1 MNARFRIH
9 SAALT
14 HEGRVRKNN
23 EDSFCAQPERGLW
36 AVADGM
42 GGHENGEWASA
53 EIAGSVERLPGADSF
68 EDGCQAVAQAIHDA
82 NGRIWAEAQLRGIQM
97 GSTVVALL
105 LRDRHFAVLWVGDS
119 RAYLLR
125 GGTLY
130 QLSRDHSQ
138 VQEMIDRGLLE
149 ADAAES
155 HPMSHVLARA
165 VGVMKTVEVD
175 VIADEVEAG
184 DVFLLCSDGL
194 TGRVTD
200 GELAELLGTTTDMA
214 ALTEELVRL
223 TLERGAPDNVTV
235 VTVALDETTMLSL
248 GRPIGTDAR

>member
-1 MNARFRIH
+1 MNARFRVD
-9 SAALT
+9 SAARS

-23 EDSFCAQPERGLW
+23 EDSFCALPERGLW

-53 EIAGSVERLPGADSF
+53 EIAQAIGELPEAASF
-68 EDGCQAVAQAIHDA
+68 EEGCQAIAGAIHHA
-82 NGRIWAEAQLRGIQM
+82 NARIWAEASLRGIQM

-105 LRDRHFAVLWVGDS
+105 VRNTHFAVLWVGDS

-149 ADAAES
+149 PDAAES

-165 VGVMKTVEVD
+165 VGVMESVEVD
-175 VIADEVEAG
+175 VIADEMEAG

-194 TGRVTD
+194 TGRVSD
-200 GELAELLGTTTDMA
+200 GEIADMLAATDMA
-214 ALTEELVRL
+214 SVTERLVAL

-235 VTVALDETTMLSL
+235 VTVAVDETTMLSL
-248 GRPIGTDAR
+248 GGRPVGSDAP

>member
-1 MNARFRIH
+1 MNARYRVD
-9 SAALT
+9 SAART

-23 EDSFCAQPERGLW
+23 EDSFCAQPQRGVW

-53 EIAGSVERLPGADSF
+53 EIAQAIEALPDTASF
-68 EDGCQAVAQAIHDA
+68 EDGCQAIAGAIHDA

-97 GSTVVALL
+97 GSTVVALMV
-105 LRDRHFAVLWVGDS
+105 RDQHFAVLWVGDS

-125 GGTLY
+125 HGTLY

-149 ADAAES
+149 PDAAES

-165 VGVMKTVEVD
+165 VGVMESVEVD
-175 VIADEVEAG
+175 VIADELEAG

-194 TGRVTD
+194 TGRVAD
-200 GELAELLGTTTDMA
+200 GEIAELLGAGDITGATDR
-214 ALTEELVRL
+214 LVEL
-223 TLERGAPDNVTV
+223 TLDRGAPDNVTV
-235 VTVALDETTMLSL
+235 ITVSVDETTMLSL
-248 GRPIGTDAR
+248 GRPIGTDSP

>member
-1 MNARFRIH
+1 MNARFRVD
-9 SAALT
+9 SAALS

-23 EDSFCAQPERGLW
+23 EDSFCAQPDRGVW

-53 EIAGSVERLPGADSF
+53 EIAGAIERLPEAPTF
-68 EDGCQAVAQAIHDA
+68 EEGCQALAQAIHDA

-97 GSTVVALL
+97 GSAVVALMV
-105 LRDRHFAVLWVGDS
+105 RDTHFAVLWVGDS

-149 ADAAES
+149 PDAAES

-165 VGVMKTVEVD
+165 VGVMETVEVD
-175 VIADEVEAG
+175 VIADELEAG

-200 GELAELLGTTTDMA
+200 AELADMLGTTDIAGVTDD
-214 ALTEELVRL
+214 LVRL

-235 VTVALDETTMLSL
+235 ITVAVDETTMLSL
-248 GRPIGTDAR
+248 GRPIGSDAP